1 MRTSLAA
8 VALLLLAPFARAG
21 EPITIGETVTF
32 DSKVMGESRTLLIST
47 PATYGRG
54 GESYPV
60 LYMTDGEAQFL
71 HTRGT
76 VDFLT
81 RNGLMPDLI
90 VVAVP
95 NTDRTRD
102 LSPTRDTV
110 RRPDGT
116 SEERPSSGGGPR
128 FLEFFEKEVIP
139 YVESHYRT
147 RPFRL
152 FAGHSLGG
160 LFALEALVEKPA
172 LFQAVVAVSPALAWD
187 DDWVIAR
194 VERFVGEKPAGT
206 RMLGVTMADEEEGDK
221 KPNRLDRLEAILAV
235 GRPAGLTW
243 HILRMPEEDHGTVV
257 LKSHL
262 EAFRLIYD
270 GWRLPVDRATGLVPL
285 GLNGL
290 KAHYAALSQRF
301 GYPVLPPEQSVNLA
315 GYNALQTARDVDAA
329 LALFLYNIELYPN
342 SPNVYD
348 SYAEALEGAGRLDEA
363 VANYRTAVRL
373 AERPLDPRLAVY
385 RANRDRAEQ
394 KLREAPPK
402 AAPGP

>member
-1 MRTSLAA
+1 MRASLAA
-8 VALLLLAPFARAG
+8 VALLLMAPLARAG

-47 PATYGRG
+47 PANYGRG
-54 GESYPV
+54 GGSYPV

-76 VDFLT
+76 VDFLA

-102 LSPTRDTV
+102 LTPTRDTI
-110 RRPDGT
+110 RRRDGT
-116 SEERPSSGGGPR
+116 SEERPNSGGGPR
-128 FLEFFEKEVIP
+128 FLEFFEREVIP

-172 LFQAVVAVSPALAWD
+172 LFQAVIAVSPALAWD

-194 VERFVGEKPAGT
+194 LEKFAGEKPPGMRT
-206 RMLGVTMADEEEGDK
+206 LVVTMADEEEGDK

-243 HILRMPEEDHGTVV
+243 HIRRMPEEDHGTVV

-262 EAFRLIYD
+262 EALRLIYD

-285 GLNGL
+285 GLNEL
-290 KAHYAALSQRF
+290 QRHYAALSQRF
-301 GYPVLPPEQSVNLA
+301 GYPVPPPEQTVNLA
-315 GYNALQTARDVDAA
+315 GYSALRNANDSTTA

-348 SYAEALEGAGRLDEA
+348 SYAEALEGAGRLEEA

-373 AERPLDPRLAVY
+373 AERPLDPRLEVY

>member
-1 MRTSLAA
+1 MRTPLIAA
-8 VALLLLAPFARAG
+8 VLLLVAPFALAG

-47 PATYGRG
+47 PAAYGRG

-76 VDFLT
+76 VDFLA

-102 LSPTRDTV
+102 LSPTKDTI
-110 RRPDGT
+110 RRRDGT
-116 SEERPSSGGGPR
+116 TEERPNSGGGPR
-128 FLEFFEKEVIP
+128 FLEFFEKEVVP

-147 RPFRL
+147 RPYRL

-160 LFALEALVEKPA
+160 LFALEALYEKPT
-172 LFQAVVAVSPALAWD
+172 LFQAVIAVSPALGWD
-187 DDWVIAR
+187 DDWAIAR
-194 VERFVGEKPAGT
+194 LEKFAGEKPPGT
-206 RMLGVTMADEEEGDK
+206 RTLVVTMADEEEGDK
-221 KPNRLDRLEAILAV
+221 KPHRLDRLEAILAV

-243 HILRMPEEDHGTVV
+243 HVLRMPEEDHGTVV

-262 EAFRLIYD
+262 AALRLIYD
-270 GWRLPVDRATGLVPL
+270 GWRLPVDRASGLLPL
-285 GLNGL
+285 GLEEIRQ
-290 KAHYAALSQRF
+290 HYTALSQRF
-301 GYPVLPPEQSVNLA
+301 GYQVPPPEQSVNLA
-315 GYNALQTARDVDAA
+315 GYNALRNANDLEAA

-348 SYAEALEGAGRLDEA
+348 SYAEALEGAGRLEEA

-385 RANRDRAEQ
+385 KANRDRAEQ